1 MSGTELLDILGAR
14 HGIVCAVGAGGK
26 KTTLYRL
33 LAAHPGRAAFTS
45 TVFTYTFP
53 DDLAAQALVA
63 PPQSIVAEVEQAA
76 RTHAKLAFACPSE
89 KAGRLVGLTSAQV
102 VECHQRAGFDLTL
115 VKADG
120 ARMRLIKAPD
130 VHEPNLVAGA
140 ATVLALVS
148 ARVIGL
154 PLTPRCAHRPER
166 VAAVTGAVEG
176 EVLTPLHVARLIAS
190 ADGLLR
196 GVGEARVVPVINMA
210 ESPAEHVAARHAARI
225 ALDLSDRYE
234 RVVIAAMRAEQPIVE
249 VVERACG

>member
-1 MSGTELLDILGAR
+1 VSDAELLDVFYAR

-53 DDLAAQALVA
+53 DDLAAHALVA
-63 PPQSIVAEVEQAA
+63 SPRSIVDDVVAAA
-76 RTHAKLAFACPSE
+76 RTQSKLAFACPSE
-89 KAGRLVGLTSAQV
+89 KAGRQVGLTPAQV
-102 VECHQRAGFDLTL
+102 AECHQRAGFDLTL

-130 VHEPNLVAGA
+130 AHEPNPVPGA
-140 ATVLALVS
+140 TTVLALVS

-154 PLTPRCAHRPER
+154 PLTARCAHRPER
-166 VAAVTGAVEG
+166 VAAVTGTAEG
-176 EVLTPLHVARLIAS
+176 EALTPLHVARLIAS

-196 GVGEARVVPVINMA
+196 GVGEARVVPVLNMA
-210 ESPAEHVAARHAARI
+210 ESPQERAGAWQAARI
-225 ALDLSDRYE
+225 ALELSDRYD

-249 VVERACG
+249 VVERAGG